1 MGFLTLAGLLGTIG
15 YMGYAAKQE
24 ATAII
29 GDAAIKPTETPY
41 GDRQVIARN
50 FKLICKRGNA
60 KLDSEGNPINRNSYK
75 PCCAYLQYQGF
86 QKFAVDYF
94 QKIYLEKY
102 NKKYENET
110 KKIVE
115 KHRWLEQQFYDE
127 YDKCETKIIRHWD
140 LGNTQAKCEKMMRN
154 WFWSHIVTHYNIV
167 NDGNSNVEVWT
178 IKAPPSILRQID
190 TIYDE
195 VCALEVYNQEI

>member
-15 YMGYAAKQE
+15 YMGYYAKQE

-50 FKLICKRGNA
+50 FELICKRGNA
-60 KLDSEGNPINRNSYK
+60 KLDSEGNPINK
-75 PCCAYLQYQGF
+75 GCKQCCAYLQYQGF

-94 QKIYLEKY
+94 EKIYLEKY

-115 KHRWLEQQFYDE
+115 KHLYLDLHLFDE
-127 YDKCETKIIRHWD
+127 PHETKIIRHWD
-140 LGNTQAKCEKMMRN
+140 YGNTQEKCEKMMKN
-154 WFWSHIVTHYNIV
+154 WFWSHMVKHYNV
-167 NDGNSNVEVWT
+167 VKDGISHVEVWT
-178 IKAPPSILRQID
+178 ISAPPSYLKQID

-195 VCALEVYNQEI
+195 VCTLEVYNKKI